1 MVQTKNNPKE
11 DQTTTRQTRSN
22 HKDTNIKSSKGI
34 NILFGGNTISIKVHQ
49 KRISTNGYTQRR
61 QIWKEKDS
69 NEKTNTP
76 IPDISLDCVE
86 ANIEF
91 ASQRQIGRGS
101 KKLARNRETNT
112 PGKPNL
118 RLHVDV
124 MTEEQLEQALGT
136 IKENPTATKIV
147 ENTGNENKIET
158 ETNVI
163 ENQIRNVIET
173 DNQIQ
178 NRSSRKRSNNPIVR
192 FGNPVTQ

>member
-1 MVQTKNNPKE
+1 M
-11 DQTTTRQTRSN
+11 
-22 HKDTNIKSSKGI
+22 G
-34 NILFGGNTISIKVHQ
+34 
-49 KRISTNGYTQRR
+49 
-61 QIWKEKDS
+61 
-69 NEKTNTP
+69 
-76 IPDISLDCVE
+76 CVE

-101 KKLARNRETNT
+101 KKLARNRETNP

-158 ETNVI
+158 VTNVI